1 MRGNGGTGHAGPATG
16 ARLQRTF
23 APLVVGALLVAA
35 PVAAQ
40 ELVTTRIAL
49 RTVAA
54 VDSVRWLGIDV
65 VEVHR
70 ERDGGATVV
79 AVVSARDRA
88 LLAARGW
95 FAEEVPRPPLVAA
108 LEARR
113 AALGPAAFTVYRD
126 FDDPARG
133 VAAYLRAFAASRANV
148 VVDSVGASVEGRP
161 ILAVKL
167 GPSGDGS
174 TRANVLF
181 LATYHAR
188 EWAATEMALR
198 LVRFLADSLPARAG
212 GAALLAS
219 RDVWVIPVVNPD
231 GYQYTF
237 TTTRLWRKN
246 RSHDPGG
253 SFGVDLNR
261 NHAGF
266 FAFDDGGS
274 SPAPSSETYRGPA
287 AESEPETRAVAA
299 FHRAHP
305 PIIGV
310 SYHTYTGAVLYP
322 WSHAFGI
329 VTGDQPIFEALAGT
343 AVLPAVRDSLPADVL
358 RAYTPGP
365 GWLLYPTNGDYDNW
379 AYHEFRTLAFTPE
392 LTAGCCIGG
401 AHYGFEFPDDNA
413 LLERVF
419 RDNLPFALAAIE
431 AAGDP
436 VHATG
441 ASGVSAYDAAFEA
454 VWPRVVVTAPASA
467 GSLSLDV
474 ASGVGVPRSVP
485 LAADTLGVGRY
496 LHRLVSTAPELAGA
510 QAVRVSRLGLAME
523 VLGRDGGEWA
533 GSPWV
538 GMEVVFDSLVEGRLA
553 YYGDHTMLTSPDI
566 AVAGRRGLRLFFWTR
581 HQGSIY
587 DQALAGVVEASTD
600 RGATWTEVWRIV
612 GAATQWYPVAVPLTV
627 AEGASTV
634 RVRFVAEGM
643 PWYLDALAV
652 GAADTRLFD
661 ATVASQGNPLGVS
674 ANPVRVAPIVFT
686 WPVEQGTARVQVF
699 SFYGTLV
706 ADETLPA
713 DPGLHRWDLTT
724 RAGQPVANGAYIVVV
739 TRGDGV
745 RYRRRFFV
753 LRSGS

>member
-1 MRGNGGTGHAGPATG
+1 VRGDGGTGRAGPATQRPRG
-16 ARLQRTF
+16 ALVLAAVIACSA
-23 APLVVGALLVAA
+23 APL
-35 PVAAQ
+35 AAQ
-40 ELVTTRIAL
+40 ELVTARIAL
-49 RTVAA
+49 RTLAA
-54 VDSVRWLGIDV
+54 VDSVRRLGIDV

-79 AVVSARDRA
+79 AVVSARDRT
-88 LLAARGW
+88 LLAAGGW
-95 FAEEVPRPPLVAA
+95 FAEDVPRQPLVAA
-108 LEARR
+108 MEARR
-113 AALGPAAFTVYRD
+113 AALGPAAFAVYRD

-133 VAAYLRAFAASRANV
+133 VAAYLRAFAASRTSV
-148 VVDSVGASVEGRP
+148 SVDSIGASYEGRP
-161 ILAVKL
+161 ILAVKV

-174 TRANVLF
+174 ARPNVLF

-198 LVRFLADSLPARAG
+198 LVRFLADSLSARPG

-246 RSHDPGG
+246 RSRNPGG
-253 SFGVDLNR
+253 SLGVDLNR

-305 PIIGV
+305 PIVGV

-322 WSHAFGI
+322 WSHASGI
-329 VTGDQPIFEALAGT
+329 VTGDQPIFAALAGT
-343 AVLPAVRDSLPADVL
+343 TVLPAVRDSLPADVL

-365 GWLLYPTNGDYDNW
+365 GWLLYPTNGDYDGW
-379 AYHEFRTLAFTPE
+379 AYHEFGTLAFIPE

-401 AHYGFEFPDDNA
+401 AYYGFEFPDDDA

-441 ASGVSAYDAAFEA
+441 ASGVSAYDAAIEA

-467 GSLSLDV
+467 GSLTLDV
-474 ASGVGVPRSVP
+474 ATGTSVSRGVPLV
-485 LAADTLGVGRY
+485 ADTLGVGRY
-496 LHRLVSTAPELAGA
+496 LHRLVSSDPGLASM
-510 QAVRVSRLGLAME
+510 QAVRVGRLGLAVE

-538 GMEVVFDSLVEGRLA
+538 GMEVVHDSLVEGSLA

-581 HQGSIY
+581 HDGSIF
-587 DQALAGVVEASTD
+587 DQSLAGVVEASTD
-600 RGATWTEVWRIV
+600 RGTTWTEVWRIV

-661 ATVASQGNPLGVS
+661 AAVAAQGNPLGVS

-686 WPVEQGTARVQVF
+686 WPVGQGTARVQVF

-724 RAGQPVANGAYIVVV
+724 RAGEPVANGAYIVVV